1 MSDIGVETMEME
13 GIQGTTD
20 EISGEENEGL
30 IGIRGRRRVV
40 GL

>member
-1 MSDIGVETMEME
+1 METMEME

-20 EISGEENEGL
+20 KISGDENEGL
-30 IGIRGRRRVV
+30 IRIRGRRRIV